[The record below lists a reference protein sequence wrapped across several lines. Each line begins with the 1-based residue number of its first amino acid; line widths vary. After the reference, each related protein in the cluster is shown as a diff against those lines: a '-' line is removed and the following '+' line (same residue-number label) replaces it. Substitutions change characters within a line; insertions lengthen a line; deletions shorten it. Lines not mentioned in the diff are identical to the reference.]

1 MCASPILT
9 PDVCRTRRR
18 LVACCLFNSYGAG
31 YGIRTQEC
39 SLTARSC
46 SGSRLAD
53 KHTEALFFCVYAML
67 PSAAQPANQDSFI
80 STLNSIISTL
90 NSIISTLGKLSVT
103 GASELHGRGYGRD
116 SPPWWAVCCA
126 WMFGRP
132 IGSARPPPPR
142 HATPRHAL
150 HTHKRTRTRTH
161 TSAHASKRA
170 RGAPRARAL
179 TVARLY
185 ASALRAKLLAATE

>member
-1 MCASPILT
+1 
-9 PDVCRTRRR
+9 
-18 LVACCLFNSYGAG
+18 LFNSYGAG

-142 HATPRHAL
+142 HATPRFAHTQTHTHT
-150 HTHKRTRTRTH
+150 HTHKRTRKQARTRCSTRTRSH
-161 TSAHASKRA
+161 CSTVVRKRA
-170 RGAPRARAL
+170 SSETFGC
-179 TVARLY
+179 Y
-185 ASALRAKLLAATE
+185 